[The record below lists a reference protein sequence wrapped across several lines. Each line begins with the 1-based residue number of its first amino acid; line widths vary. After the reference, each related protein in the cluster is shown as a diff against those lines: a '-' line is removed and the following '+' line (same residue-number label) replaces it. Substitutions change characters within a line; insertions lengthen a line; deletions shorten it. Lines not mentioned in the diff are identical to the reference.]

1 LFTFGGEKHIC
12 KETKEE
18 WRSTQKLNKE
28 IDTEKT
34 KKVLSVITAT
44 ATVRERKV
52 AIKSKQKRDIERTE

>member
-28 IDTEKT
+28 IDTEET
-34 KKVLSVITAT
+34 KKVLSVITT
-44 ATVRERKV
+44 TVRERKV
-52 AIKSKQKRDIERTE
+52 AIKSKQKGI